1 MTGAKHVDLVL
12 KDKLKSCVQQFTESI
27 GKRRL

>member
-1 MTGAKHVDLVL
+1 MTGAEYVNLVL
-12 KDKLKSCVQQFTESI
+12 KDKLKSCVQQFTEST